1 MQLNQ
6 LRDKPGARQNAKRV
20 GRGIGSGKGKT
31 SGRGHKGAKSRS
43 GVSIN
48 GFEGGQMPLY
58 RRTPKRG
65 FTNVFRKSYVEVTL
79 VRLSEA
85 LERGAIKGGDRLD
98 SQALVSAGLARRLR
112 DGVRVLATGSIAH
125 PLHLSVQGASKAA
138 VAAIEKAGG
147 SVEIAPLQSQR
158 AEKSGDKEADR
169 KANKKADRK
178 ANKKA

>member
-1 MQLNQ
+1 
-6 LRDKPGARQNAKRV
+6 
-20 GRGIGSGKGKT
+20 
-31 SGRGHKGAKSRS
+31 
-43 GVSIN
+43 
-48 GFEGGQMPLY
+48 MPLY

-138 VAAIEKAGG
+138 VATIEKAGG

-158 AEKSGDKEADR
+158 AEKSGDK
-169 KANKKADRK
+169 KADRK